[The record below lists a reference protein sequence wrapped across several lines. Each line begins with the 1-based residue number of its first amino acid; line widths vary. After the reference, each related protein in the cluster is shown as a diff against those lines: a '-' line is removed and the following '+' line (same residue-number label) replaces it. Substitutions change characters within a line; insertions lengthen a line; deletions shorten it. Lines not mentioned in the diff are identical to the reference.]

1 MKNGRVAM
9 GSKLESVLVDIVIIE
24 LGKSNYLHD

>member
-9 GSKLESVLVDIVIIE
+9 GSKLGSVLVDIVIIE
-24 LGKSNYLHD
+24 LGKSNYLHN